1 MLGNRDD
8 NCIKQERESE
18 GRGSL
23 TASLNGAI
31 DGMAKTPQ
39 ARKALW
45 AVAFVLVI
53 AALVFGIRLTYS
65 AFSANDHLKAVA
77 VTGTSQSLFASDVL
91 APYSEVPEAPAAK
104 SVVVDTGKS
113 DATDANGAWRSFTF
127 RVYNCMLDDQNVF
140 NDKEVK
146 YALSVSVVGN
156 DGGAVDASKW
166 SISPAQG
173 DVVLPGTQAKI
184 VTYTVSFD
192 RALLNNVK
200 FTIFATVNQANSPG
214 TNLACLAATVTPA
227 ERSVV
232 ESASVTGSWADKGD
246 VGEYAAYNYRVSVTG
261 KQQTVTLK
269 WGEKVELD
277 PYFAA
282 NHTDSNSKCTLNT
295 VERTATFKMSPGSE
309 IVNFYWTGGSDRPS
323 EWDDLGVS
331 VRASG

>member
-23 TASLNGAI
+23 TASPNGAI

-53 AALVFGIRLTYS
+53 AALVFGVRLTYS

-91 APYSEVPEAPAAK
+91 APYSEVPETPAAK

-113 DATDANGAWRSFTF
+113 DATDANGAWCSFTF
-127 RVYNCMLDDQNVF
+127 RVYNCMLDDRNVF
-140 NDKEVK
+140 NDKDVK
-146 YALSVSVVGN
+146 YTLSVSAVSVNGN
-156 DGGAVDASKW
+156 DEVTSGW

-173 DVVLPGTQAKI
+173 NVVLPGTRAEV
-184 VTYTVSFD
+184 VTYQVSFD
-192 RALLNNVK
+192 KALLNNIK
-200 FTIFATVNQANSPG
+200 FTIFATVDQANSPG
-214 TNLACLAATVTPA
+214 TNLACLAASIMPA
-227 ERSVV
+227 EPTVV
-232 ESASVTGSWADKGD
+232 ESASVTGAWADTGS
-246 VGEYAAYNYRVSVTG
+246 VSEYAAYNYRVSVTG

-269 WGEKVELD
+269 WGEMVELD
-277 PYFAA
+277 PYFEK
-282 NHTDSNSKCTLNT
+282 NHAGENSNCTVNTD
-295 VERTATFKMSPGSE
+295 ERTATFTMSPGSE
-309 IVNFYWTGGSDRPS
+309 IVNFYRAVGSAGPS
-323 EWDDLGVS
+323 EWSDLCVS
-331 VRASG
+331 VTASG